1 MSFLDRI
8 MGRGKKA
15 ADDSTGDDSM
25 RSDGMQQAQEG
36 MASERPESAEPPAQ
50 AEGDQPERSDS

>member
-8 MGRGKKA
+8 MGRGKKP
-15 ADDSTGDDSM
+15 ADDASGDDSM
-25 RSDGMQQAQEG
+25 GSDGMQQAQEG